1 MAENYYDLLGVSGDA
16 TTAAI
21 EDAYREEVKQ
31 VHPDVSDDVDASER
45 TKRLN
50 KAKRVLTDDDERAR
64 YDEVG
69 HEAYTSGGPV
79 DADDTPSGK
88 SGTTSG
94 TRRGRRS
101 TVDSNGGHR
110 YSGGSTGGSY
120 GQKDRG
126 RGSETTGGRAN
137 RPGSGS
143 GSAAGSA
150 YRSGSVSGSSD
161 RWPGREDRRGSGQ
174 GRSVGSTGPT
184 WQSGGVGQASASN
197 AAGADGP
204 SARRQAAAGTT
215 DGPNADWSW
224 NAWEQTRSWAV
235 RQSDTAGPGFH
246 PLQPVPTQGSFLLF
260 LSTFFLYPFF
270 VSSALFPPFPLVARA
285 LIALCT
291 LLMFAYLLS
300 VPETAVTVFGLWGVM
315 APVALVLLPGVSL
328 FSFAGVVVLS
338 VTWVPLAISVLTLS
352 VLET

>member
-1 MAENYYDLLGVSGDA
+1 MAENYYDLLGVSEDA
-16 TTAAI
+16 STADI
-21 EDAYREEVKQ
+21 EDAYREEIKQ

-50 KAKRVLTDDDERAR
+50 KAKRVLTDDDERVR

-79 DADDTPSGK
+79 GTDGTSSGN
-88 SGTTSG
+88 SGSASG
-94 TRRGRRS
+94 AGSGRRS
-101 TVDSNGGHR
+101 AADSTGGRR

-120 GQKDRG
+120 GQRGRG
-126 RGSETTGGRAN
+126 RGSDTTSGRAN
-137 RPGSGS
+137 RPGS

-150 YRSGSVSGSSD
+150 YRSGSVSDSGD
-161 RWPGREDRRGSGQ
+161 RWPGRKDRRGSGQ

-184 WQSGGVGQASASN
+184 WQSAGVGQASASN

>member
-1 MAENYYDLLGVSGDA
+1 MAENYYDLLGVSEDA
-16 TTAAI
+16 STADI
-21 EDAYREEVKQ
+21 EDAYREEIKQ

-79 DADDTPSGK
+79 TADDGS
-88 SGTTSG
+88 SGTSPSSG
-94 TRRGRRS
+94 GGRRS
-101 TVDSNGGHR
+101 TAGSNGAGR

-120 GQKDRG
+120 GRG
-126 RGSETTGGRAN
+126 SRARGSETTSGRAN
-137 RPGSGS
+137 QAGS

-150 YRSGSVSGSSD
+150 YRSGSVSGSGD
-161 RWPGREDRRGSGQ
+161 RWPGRKNRRGSGQ

-184 WQSGGVGQASASN
+184 WQSAGVGEASASN

-235 RQSDTAGPGFH
+235 RQSDTDGPGFH
-246 PLQPVPTQGSFLLF
+246 PLQLVPTQGSFLLF

-270 VSSALFPPFPLVARA
+270 VTSALFPPFPLVARA
-285 LIALCT
+285 LVAVCT

-300 VPETAVTVFGLWGVM
+300 VPETAVAVFGLWGVL
-315 APVALVLLPGVSL
+315 APVALVLLPGVGL
-328 FSFAGVVVLS
+328 FSLAGVVVLS